1 MAIYRANVTF
11 DHGGK
16 QIEKG
21 HVVEDDDD
29 LFILYPSRFTK
40 MFSGG
45 TAITDQSGGT
55 VTAGGTVAVLAAATA
70 VGEAASLS
78 TTQNAIASLAAA
90 IATINTRLDQP

>member
-1 MAIYRANVTF
+1 MAIYRANTTF

-29 LFILYPSRFTK
+29 LYILYPARFTQ

-45 TAITDQSGGT
+45 TAITDQSGGAVT
-55 VTAGGTVAVLAAATA
+55 SGGTIAAITAGTD
-70 VGEAASLS
+70 AASSAGL
-78 TTQNAIASLAAA
+78 TATKNAIASLAAA
-90 IATINTRLDQP
+90 IATINSRLDQP